1 MYGTR
6 CTFKTTVP
14 AKIIIASIISTFSI
28 GIIVLKFQK
37 RRDSNYEADNE
48 VNQIELQTRAEMWY
62 LKIVCD
68 KVI

>member
-37 RRDSNYEADNE
+37 RPDSNYDADNE
-48 VNQIELQTRAEMWY
+48 ELQTRAEMWY